1 MKQLIKSTL
10 LIFFLSTICIDA
22 PAQVTFSEESNVTN
36 LMNKFRGFH
45 QQQITQ
51 KAWRI
56 QVVTTNDRRNM
67 ETAMAKLNQ
76 MYPELDP
83 SWTHASPYYQVK
95 VGAFEDKV
103 DLQNLLITLKRDF
116 PSAIP
121 VMDDIEKVK
130 LL

>member
-10 LIFFLSTICIDA
+10 LIFFLSTICSDA
-22 PAQVTFSEESNVTN
+22 PAQVTFNEESNVTN

>member
-1 MKQLIKSTL
+1 MKQLIQSVV
-10 LIFFLSTICIDA
+10 LILVCSLATQHA
-22 PAQVTFSEESNVTN
+22 SSQVTFTEESDVTQ
-36 LMNKFRGFH
+36 LMSKYRGFH
-45 QQQITQ
+45 QQQITL

-67 ETAMAKLNQ
+67 ETAMSKLNQ

-95 VGAFEDKV
+95 VGAFEEKS

>member
-1 MKQLIKSTL
+1 MKQLVISVG
-10 LIFFLSTICIDA
+10 FFTMFSLMSAGIS
-22 PAQVTFSEESNVTN
+22 AQVTFSEDSEVTN
-36 LMNKFRGFH
+36 LMSKFKGFH
-45 QQQITQ
+45 HQQITQ

-76 MYPELDP
+76 MYPHLES
-83 SWTHASPYYQVK
+83 SWKHASPYYQVK
-95 VGAFEDKV
+95 VGAFEEKA

>member
-1 MKQLIKSTL
+1 MRYI
-10 LIFFLSTICIDA
+10 ISTIVFLFFGFASSDIE
-22 PAQVTFSEESNVTN
+22 AQVVFSEDANVSS
-36 LMNKFRGFH
+36 LMSRYRSQH

-67 ETAMAKLNQ
+67 EAALAKLSQ
-76 MYPELDP
+76 MYPQLDP

-95 VGAFEDKV
+95 VGAFEEKD
-103 DLQNLLITLKRDF
+103 DLQNLLLTLKRDF

-121 VMDDIEKVK
+121 VMDDIEKTK

>member
-1 MKQLIKSTL
+1 MHFAFSQSV
-10 LIFFLSTICIDA
+10 S
-22 PAQVTFSEESNVTN
+22 AQVTFTEESDVTS
-36 LMNKFRGFH
+36 LMNRFRGFH

-83 SWTHASPYYQVK
+83 SWKHASPYYQVK
-95 VGAFEDKV
+95 VGAFEEKA